1 MTLFQA
7 ARKFVFMLPVIGIA
21 GCATVDPNADFSES
35 DHYEGTARKIH
46 EFNLAVDRAIV
57 RPVSQGYD
65 AVTPA
70 TIKHV
75 IGNGFSHLTLPRD
88 FANYLLQGEI
98 TPALEALGRFTI
110 NTVLGAGGFL
120 DPATE
125 FGLRKKDT
133 DFGITL
139 AKHGVGEGTY
149 FVLPLVGPTTSRDAV
164 GFVVDFAFAPTTYIG
179 YVRPGLSPE
188 LPAGLY
194 ALNTVDFRDRNRQVI
209 DDILYESDDSYVSL
223 RAVYLQRRRAMVAGE
238 EGAADTL
245 PDIFDKN

>member
-139 AKHGVGEGTY
+139 AKHGVEEGTY